1 MRSLPEF
8 FSCAHELKC
17 KALASLVMHDKIS
30 PAEFHTIY
38 SKLIGDV
45 SVADN
50 SNSKAVDECMT
61 LIMSTAD
68 ESILRDLQV
77 NNG

>member
-1 MRSLPEF
+1 
-8 FSCAHELKC
+8 
-17 KALASLVMHDKIS
+17 MHDKIS
-30 PAEFHTIY
+30 PAEFRTIY
-38 SKLIGDV
+38 SELTSDV
-45 SVADN
+45 SIADN
-50 SNSKAVDECMT
+50 SNSKAVDERMT